1 MKNFI
6 KKYPKRIIIT
16 ALVVLLIAV
25 IGTVNNYRTYWDM
38 REKEHYL
45 EDETVEFMREI
56 YGDITIESND
66 DIRGSSLYYRNM
78 PLVTSVARADMKK
91 LVKISTDRSK
101 YFPDDILKVKIE
113 NKVMNDIEFYTGKY
127 LLQIRLEENRWY
139 TVHSGVINAEEVGEL
154 IKLKAGEA
162 YEIEIPLNS
171 VREVSDEPITLIPG
185 RYRFSKPVYVLNS
198 AEDESA
204 EDAWLSCE
212 FEIK

>member
-45 EDETVEFMREI
+45 DDETVEFMREI
-56 YGDITIESND
+56 YGDITVKNHDSV
-66 DIRGSSLYYRNM
+66 RSSTLYYGNM
-78 PLVTSVARADMKK
+78 SLETNVERADMKK
-91 LVKISTDRSK
+91 LVKISTGKSK
-101 YFPDDILKVKIE
+101 YSPDDILKVKIE
-113 NKVMNDIEFYTGKY
+113 NKVMNDIEFYTDKY
-127 LLQIRLEENRWY
+127 LLQIRLKDNRWF

-171 VREVSDEPITLIPG
+171 VREVSDKPLTLISG

-204 EDAWLSCE
+204 EDTWLSCE

>member
-45 EDETVEFMREI
+45 DDETVEFMREI

-91 LVKISTDRSK
+91 LVKISTDKS
-101 YFPDDILKVKIE
+101 
-113 NKVMNDIEFYTGKY
+113 
-127 LLQIRLEENRWY
+127 
-139 TVHSGVINAEEVGEL
+139 
-154 IKLKAGEA
+154 
-162 YEIEIPLNS
+162 
-171 VREVSDEPITLIPG
+171 
-185 RYRFSKPVYVLNS
+185 
-198 AEDESA
+198 
-204 EDAWLSCE
+204 
-212 FEIK
+212 